1 MIVYKI
7 VNCVNGDFYIGK
19 TTKKLSHR
27 IQRHFSNSSGCV
39 KFKAAVAKYGTENF
53 LVEILV
59 VCSSVEE
66 LNNTE
71 IRLIRELKPV
81 YNITC
86 GGDGGATRI
95 GYKHREDA
103 KQKISKALTGGN
115 HPMYGKKHSKESISK
130 ISVKLKGNKNHKLGK
145 EFWLKYR
152 DKIIKGSYKPL
163 IDKIT
168 GKQYASPKE
177 YSEATGYSMSYLY
190 CILSGHKKSKKL
202 NIEYL
207 LKGGG

>member
-39 KFKAAVAKYGTENF
+39 KFKAAVAKYGKENF

-103 KQKISKALTGGN
+103 KQKRKGFISILF
-115 HPMYGKKHSKESISK
+115 K
-130 ISVKLKGNKNHKLGK
+130 I
-145 EFWLKYR
+145 
-152 DKIIKGSYKPL
+152 
-163 IDKIT
+163 
-168 GKQYASPKE
+168 
-177 YSEATGYSMSYLY
+177 
-190 CILSGHKKSKKL
+190 
-202 NIEYL
+202 
-207 LKGGG
+207 